1 MRSDGG
7 GGSEYFLKVEFFR
20 RRTLG
25 WVYSRFKCGGTYRS
39 NDGIFKEN
47 KSCNLRPI
55 SQQIW
60 RTWFSNRIECLT
72 SMILLMVKRK
82 KEQEGRQPVRRW
94 RPTWVVQICT
104 DHFYNQMVE
113 NIHDHE

>member
-1 MRSDGG
+1 
-7 GGSEYFLKVEFFR
+7 
-20 RRTLG
+20 
-25 WVYSRFKCGGTYRS
+25 
-39 NDGIFKEN
+39 
-47 KSCNLRPI
+47 
-55 SQQIW
+55 
-60 RTWFSNRIECLT
+60 
-72 SMILLMVKRK
+72 MVKRK